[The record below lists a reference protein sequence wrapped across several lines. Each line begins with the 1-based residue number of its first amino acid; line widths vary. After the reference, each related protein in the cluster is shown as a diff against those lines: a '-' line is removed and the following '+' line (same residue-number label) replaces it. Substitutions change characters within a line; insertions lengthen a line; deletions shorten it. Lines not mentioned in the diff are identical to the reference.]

1 MKRWLLFTFTWA
13 IAAAMGLCP
22 VAGGR
27 FGIPFGRLVC
37 ADVPLTQVIG
47 DA

>member
-1 MKRWLLFTFTWA
+1 MHRCEVLA
-13 IAAAMGLCP
+13 IDAAMGLGP

-27 FGIPFGRLVC
+27 VGIPFGRLVC

-47 DA
+47 AA